1 MSLFKKK
8 RGITEDKIAEI
19 IEASLENDYGKAI
32 SKRKNLWTWLTVA
45 ATILYLFVYV
55 FTAYQV
61 IRFLDSSLSFDK
73 YTIFMC
79 WIIFSMCLLA
89 IYAEEKNVFQWI
101 ENSLFLLSPVIIA
114 FVFFVY
120 SNWLFDSTAK
130 PPIVSLIICIL
141 SFSFYLSAKIVFSL
155 TKRKELQMISAYT
168 EDYYEIPYDKENG
181 NCENTYRKYLRTDS
195 YCKIAYVII
204 ISLFIATFFI
214 PFIEIL
220 GERVS
225 IFTFFKEG
233 IQKGFAFIQ
242 HKETDFFF
250 VDMFFEVFKEI
261 EIDLFGHTSN
271 GLGLGAF
278 YLFLIAFAAVYSL
291 IYGITT
297 LVQAIRASNSKYNP
311 QFFDYIYLS
320 KKEILQR
327 SQATK
332 FIRFYNYFPLLL
344 IGLPLV
350 IVFPAIPAYLHC
362 KFYLT
367 LTNNNLGGVDEALY
381 SVNPML
387 LWIPLLLYL
396 AILLFPLIQSIF
408 MNRKDEVKSALWHL
422 PLHRKALWSRHQ
434 KRK

>member
-1 MSLFKKK
+1 MSIFKKK
-8 RGITEDKIAEI
+8 RNITEDKIAEI
-19 IEASLENDYGKAI
+19 IEASLESDYGKAI
-32 SKRKNLWTWLTVA
+32 SKRKNLWTWLTLA
-45 ATILYLFVYV
+45 ATVLYLFVYV

-73 YTIFMC
+73 YTILMC

-114 FVFFVY
+114 FVVFVY
-120 SNWLFDSTAK
+120 SHWLFDSTAK
-130 PPIVSLIICIL
+130 LPIVSLIICIL
-141 SFSFYLSAKIVFSL
+141 VFSCYLTAKIVLFR
-155 TKRKELQMISAYT
+155 TKRKELQMISAYA

-220 GERVS
+220 GEKVS
-225 IFTFFKEG
+225 IFTFLKES
-233 IQKGFAFIQ
+233 IQKGFALIQ
-242 HKETDFFF
+242 RKETEFFF
-250 VDMFFEVFKEI
+250 SDMFFEVFKEI
-261 EIDLFGHTSN
+261 EINLFGHTSN
-271 GLGLGAF
+271 GLGLGEF
-278 YLFLIAFAAVYSL
+278 YLLLIAFAAVYSL

-297 LVQAIRASNSKYNP
+297 LVQAICAPNSKYNP
-311 QFFDYIYLS
+311 KFFDYIYLS

-332 FIRFYNYFPLLL
+332 FTRFYNFPLLL
-344 IGLPLV
+344 IGLSLALGF
-350 IVFPAIPAYLHC
+350 ITIPAYLHF
-362 KFYLT
+362 KFYMA
-367 LTNNNLGGVDEALY
+367 LTNNHLGGVDEALY
-381 SVNPML
+381 SVSPML

-396 AILLFPLIQSIF
+396 AIFLFPLIQSIF
-408 MNRKDEVKSALWHL
+408 MNRNDEAKSALWHL
-422 PLHRKALWSRHQ
+422 PLRRKALWSKYQ